1 MFSNPLSFL
10 LFFEDL
16 ADPREDYKVTHSL
29 SDMIFLALCGAVANC
44 DHWTEIEIYARN
56 HLKFLKKYVSL
67 KNGVPSHDTF
77 SRVFSRLDPVAF
89 SECLIKWV
97 DSLQSD
103 LASQGVHLDG
113 KVLRRSFDKAAGK
126 GALNVVTAWAGDLHL
141 CLGQLPVE
149 EGTNEKTAMPKLIE
163 LLELSGAVVTVD
175 AAHTNK
181 SVARQLRG
189 KNADYVMTVKGN
201 QPKLYEIINQ
211 KFEELSE
218 NDFQHPKVRRHTTRE
233 SNGGRDE
240 YRRYTVF
247 PAPAEVKQLGWV
259 DVKSIGM
266 VYRERTV
273 NGKTSQEL
281 IYFISS
287 LPPKV
292 RTLAKH
298 VRDHWKIENQMHWSL
313 DVTFAEDTSRI
324 RKGEGAANAAIFRR
338 LALTILKRYTDEKMS
353 IRSKRLTASWNS
365 ENLLRYLTG
374 NQA

>member
-1 MFSNPLSFL
+1 MFFNSLSFL

-16 ADPREDYKVTHSL
+16 TDTREDYKVTHSL

-56 HLKFLKKYVSL
+56 HIKFLKKNISL
-67 KNGVPSHDTF
+67 KNGIPSHDTF
-77 SRVFSRLDPVAF
+77 SRVFSRLDPVAL

-103 LASQGVHLDG
+103 LAGQSVHLDG
-113 KVLRRSFDKAAGK
+113 KNLRRSFDKAAGK
-126 GALNVVTAWAGDLHL
+126 GALNVVTVWAGNLHL

-211 KFEELSE
+211 KFEELSV

-233 SNGGRDE
+233 
-240 YRRYTVF
+240 
-247 PAPAEVKQLGWV
+247 
-259 DVKSIGM
+259 
-266 VYRERTV
+266 
-273 NGKTSQEL
+273 
-281 IYFISS
+281 
-287 LPPKV
+287 
-292 RTLAKH
+292 
-298 VRDHWKIENQMHWSL
+298 
-313 DVTFAEDTSRI
+313 
-324 RKGEGAANAAIFRR
+324 
-338 LALTILKRYTDEKMS
+338 
-353 IRSKRLTASWNS
+353 
-365 ENLLRYLTG
+365 
-374 NQA
+374 